1 MEFYLYF
8 QPIPMIHGGLMVTK
22 CVPTAVWVSTSEN
35 KHVTEFHSSLP
46 SSLKFRNTKMSWSS
60 PLYKLAQMTAETRG
74 SIPLPWDASLLSQT
88 HPLKMLLHTSPLFW
102 GKYREGRMWQS
113 IGILNHSLTKIYTW
127 PGLLSSFLF

>member
-1 MEFYLYF
+1 
-8 QPIPMIHGGLMVTK
+8 MIHGGLMVTK

-88 HPLKMLLHTSPLFW
+88 HPLKMLLHTSPLF
-102 GKYREGRMWQS
+102 
-113 IGILNHSLTKIYTW
+113 
-127 PGLLSSFLF
+127 